1 MAELFEVEKVTVA
14 LEKSLKDDDDVYLD
28 DYLKAYKEYN
38 KFFQSL
44 GSVFNF
50 VSSDVVSKI
59 AVLEDFRYNDDN
71 SELFASIKLM
81 LDYEK
86 SNEMFKNSRYVSGSR
101 TLLRLHRGLEFIL
114 EFLMQISKLSPCD
127 KTSAVCQVAYNDTLA
142 KHHPWVIR
150 KAAVIAMYTLPV
162 QQDLL
167 NKVCIDVD
175 NAVLNLPKMLRLTKT
190 IYDRT
195 HNLYSEFDLH
205 NLP

>member
-1 MAELFEVEKVTVA
+1 MSENFDVEKVSDA
-14 LEKSLKDDDDVYLD
+14 LEQSLKDDDDVYLD
-28 DYLKAYKEYN
+28 NYLEAYKEYN

-50 VSSDVVSKI
+50 VSSDVITKI

-114 EFLMQISKLSPCD
+114 EFLMQLSKLSPSD
-127 KTSAVCQVAYNDTLA
+127 KTSAVCQAAYNDTLA

-150 KAAVIAMYTLPV
+150 KAAVLAMYTLPV

-167 NKVCIDVD
+167 NKVCTDVEKSIT
-175 NAVLNLPKMLRLTKT
+175 NLPKMLRLTKVV
-190 IYDRT
+190 YDRT
-195 HNLYSEFDLH
+195 HNLYTQFDLH
-205 NLP
+205 GLP